1 MVPKTRQ
8 HNMSLRSVSLEP
20 MLMNHIHKSCRR
32 FTHMDMVC
40 LFHTPSQGQSK
51 TLFLGEGSAVW
62 RHPPRAVTHSSKSTS
77 VRRELSSSIES
88 SSAEWSFSL
97 GDSGTSTYEVPPS
110 LRQELFAHFGV
121 EGLAS
126 TFFTQIAQM
135 AALEALAVQDFHAHG
150 NGN

>member
-1 MVPKTRQ
+1 MQ
-8 HNMSLRSVSLEP
+8 HCSEPTYFPFEP
-20 MLMNHIHKSCRR
+20 MLWIQHVSQVMSEVHA
-32 FTHMDMVC
+32 TMDMVC
-40 LFHTPSQGQSK
+40 LFHIPSQGQSK
-51 TLFLGEGSAVW
+51 TLILGEGSAVW

-110 LRQELFAHFGV
+110 SRQELFAHFGV

-126 TFFTQIAQM
+126 AFFTQIAQM
-135 AALEALAVQDFHAHG
+135 VALEAHAVQDFHAHG
-150 NGN
+150 NGH